1 MRTRM
6 RNVASP
12 EVEGVTKFDLVYAVS
27 PALPRATLARLIAW
41 RALLWRLGMIG
52 QDPARYGGVGF
63 GNVSQRLAPFTRARP
78 RFAITGTQTGAEPAL
93 GARHF
98 AVVTEC
104 DPRHNRVVAEGPI
117 PPSSES
123 LTHGTIYALDP
134 AVRFVFHVH
143 SPEIWRGAAGL
154 RLPCT
159 APDVA
164 YGTPAMAQ
172 ETRRLWRADALR
184 RHHVLVM
191 RGHEDGVVAFGR
203 TAEQAGRA
211 LVRALALALER
222 LPA

>member
-1 MRTRM
+1 MTAH
-6 RNVASP
+6 NAVAP
-12 EVEGVTKFDLVYAVS
+12 EVEGVTKFDLVYAAS
-27 PALPRATLARLIAW
+27 PALPDAVLAPLIAW
-41 RALLWRLGMIG
+41 RTVLWRLGVIG

-78 RFAITGTQTGAEPAL
+78 RFAITGTQTGAEPVL
-93 GARHF
+93 DARHF
-98 AVVTEC
+98 AIVTAC
-104 DPRHNRVVAEGPI
+104 DPRRNRVVAEGPV

-123 LTHGTIYALDP
+123 LTHGMIYALDP
-134 AVRFVFHVH
+134 AIRFVFHGH
-143 SPEIWRGAAGL
+143 SPEIWRGAERL

-172 ETRRLWRADALR
+172 EMRRLWRAGALR

-191 RGHEDGVVAFGR
+191 RGHEDGVIVFGR

-211 LVRALALALER
+211 LVRTLALALQR